1 MVMLFVYG
9 VGSCGDGDVV
19 SVRTAVVAEAMVMF
33 FVYGGG
39 SCSDGDVVH
48 VRRW

>member
-1 MVMLFVYG
+1 MVMLFMYG
-9 VGSCGDGDVV
+9 GGSCSDGKCC
-19 SVRTAVVAEAMVMF
+19 SCTAVAAVAMVMLF
-33 FVYGGG
+33 MCGGG

>member
-1 MVMLFVYG
+1 MVML
-9 VGSCGDGDVV
+9 
-19 SVRTAVVAEAMVMF
+19 

-39 SCSDGDVVH
+39 SCSDGDVFVYGDDSCSGGDVVP